1 MSKRKWI
8 LTTSAFLMILLLLT
22 GYMAI
27 AAEFGSQDDPVVA
40 LSYITDVLAPE
51 ILENV
56 NDNIEL
62 KSKEFST
69 QMNQKLTE
77 YTSQLDATIKEF
89 EERNLNIATDAQF
102 IDAVTTQVMARLNGT
117 SAPGTSTAPTTPA
130 IGGNDW
136 KLIEVPKGK
145 SVVFEVGGMVLLRV
159 GDATCVAPSDP
170 GLINLTTATVL
181 NNGNNLAKNNLY
193 MITVQGR
200 GFKATGSTNKLL
212 VSGTYTI
219 SD

>member
-1 MSKRKWI
+1 MNKRKWI
-8 LTTSAFLMILLLLT
+8 LSTSAFLMILLLLT

-69 QMNQKLTE
+69 EMNQKLTE
-77 YTSQLDATIKEF
+77 YTMQLDATIADF

-102 IDAVTTQVMARLNGT
+102 IDAVTTQVLARMNGT
-117 SAPGTSTAPTTPA
+117 SNTGTSTG
-130 IGGNDW
+130 ISVGGNDW
-136 KLIEVPKGK
+136 KLIELKKGQT
-145 SVVFEVGGMVLLRV
+145 VVFEVGGMVLLRV
-159 GDATCVAPSDP
+159 GDASCVAPSDP

-181 NNGNNLAKNNLY
+181 GNGSALAKNNLY